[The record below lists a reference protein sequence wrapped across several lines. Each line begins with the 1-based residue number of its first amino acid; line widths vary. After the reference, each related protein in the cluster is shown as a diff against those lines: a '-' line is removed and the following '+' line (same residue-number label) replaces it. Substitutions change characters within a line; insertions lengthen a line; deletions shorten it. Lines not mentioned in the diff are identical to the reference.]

1 MGVSTL
7 IIGAIIKFIPLKYFQ
22 WTEYINL
29 EDDIDDNKVLQMQSL
44 FNEKM
49 GTLQNDYMSRMQ
61 TQDEGELS
69 VDDGS
74 DEDANGPAINGQ
86 DEEDSSSDN
95 EEDASQNNSRGNSH
109 RSSNVMRYSMRLTQ
123 MYDKKKKTKK

>member
-1 MGVSTL
+1 M
-7 IIGAIIKFIPLKYFQ
+7 
-22 WTEYINL
+22 
-29 EDDIDDNKVLQMQSL
+29 
-44 FNEKM
+44 
-49 GTLQNDYMSRMQ
+49 
-61 TQDEGELS
+61 
-69 VDDGS
+69 DDGS